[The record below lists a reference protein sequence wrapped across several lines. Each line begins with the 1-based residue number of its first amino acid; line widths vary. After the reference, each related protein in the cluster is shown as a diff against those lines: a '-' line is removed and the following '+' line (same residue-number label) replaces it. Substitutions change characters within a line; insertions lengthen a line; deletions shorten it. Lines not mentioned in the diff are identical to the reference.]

1 MENEFEKYLQQ
12 NRGRFEK
19 GSPSPRVWEK
29 LQRDLVERQAR
40 RSRVIR
46 MRRICWSIAA
56 SILLCI
62 GVTLVIFN
70 NKGQGSRN
78 AITRNTMHGDSMI
91 DMQKITAKKMQQD
104 SADRTV
110 GITDSKTRQSLY
122 HYTRLIETR
131 QEQMAA
137 LRQID
142 PELYLK
148 SQKALTDLDGV
159 YSRLKKQLPRSVDQQ
174 KILKSL
180 IDNLK
185 MQEQILNNQLAL
197 LEELQTPDNT
207 SDGKM
212 DKKI

>member
-29 LQRDLVERQAR
+29 LQRDLVDHQAR
-40 RSRVIR
+40 RRRVIR
-46 MRRICWSIAA
+46 MRRIGWSIAA

-62 GVTLVIFN
+62 GVTLLIFKN
-70 NKGQGSRN
+70 NGQVSRN
-78 AITRNTMHGDSMI
+78 PISGTALRPDSMI
-91 DMQKITAKKMQQD
+91 DVQKIAAQKMKQD
-104 SADRTV
+104 SADRLV
-110 GITDSKTRQSLY
+110 GITDDKTRQSLY
-122 HYTRLIETR
+122 RYTRLIETR
-131 QEQMAA
+131 QEQMAT
-137 LRQID
+137 LRRIN
-142 PELYLK
+142 PGLYAK
-148 SQKALTDLDGV
+148 SQKALTDLDQV
-159 YSRLKKQLPRSVDQQ
+159 YKRLKKQLPQSVDQQ

-185 MQEQILNNQLAL
+185 MQEQILNNQLQL

-207 SDGKM
+207 SDGKK